1 MTEIKDELEPS
12 ETTVQEPVGSQPT
25 PGPQLDDWT
34 LWPPS
39 PKMQIVLIAI
49 GFGLFNAILL
59 AIWAWV
65 MIREF
70 G

>member
-1 MTEIKDELEPS
+1 MS
-12 ETTVQEPVGSQPT
+12 ETAPPERPDEEPTADPDEERPR
-25 PGPQLDDWT
+25 PGTEWT

-39 PKMQIVLIAI
+39 PKMQIVLITI
-49 GFGLFNAILL
+49 GFGLFNLMLI

-65 MIREF
+65 MVREF

>member
-1 MTEIKDELEPS
+1 MLDKPDDADLPTVTED
-12 ETTVQEPVGSQPT
+12 QPENAEDSAVNSL
-25 PGPQLDDWT
+25 PDWR

-49 GFGLFNAILL
+49 AFGLFNCMLL
-59 AIWAWV
+59 GIWAWV

>member
-1 MTEIKDELEPS
+1 MPGILTFRISMDHQPEQPADETSP
-12 ETTVQEPVGSQPT
+12 PVEKPA
-25 PGPQLDDWT
+25 DWR

-39 PKMQIVLIAI
+39 PKMQIVLIAA
-49 GFGLFNAILL
+49 GFGLFNFMLL

>member
-1 MTEIKDELEPS
+1 MTETRDELEHS
-12 ETTVQEPVGSQPT
+12 ETTDRDPVESQPT
-25 PGPQLDDWT
+25 PGPQLDDWK

-49 GFGLFNAILL
+49 GFGLFNFMLL

>member
-1 MTEIKDELEPS
+1 VKESDPEATES
-12 ETTVQEPVGSQPT
+12 EIGADTQEHKT
-25 PGPQLDDWT
+25 DDWN

-39 PKMQIVLIAI
+39 PKMQIVMIAAI
-49 GFGLFNAILL
+49 FGLFNFCLL

-65 MIREF
+65 MIDQF